1 MSTEPNA
8 ENLSADHPHDERP
21 TDLAPAGPGRRRSRR
36 RGPSVV
42 TAPEERPSRRS
53 ITLGVSFMATVLLL
67 SGLAVLPAPYVV
79 KSPGPTRDTLGQ
91 ADGAD
96 LIQISGTETYP
107 STGELLLT
115 TVGVGGGPGYPVNLV
130 QVVQG
135 WFDDTRAVFPVEE
148 VFPTNITREELDAES
163 AADMVSSQENATYA
177 ALSELGYD
185 IPVTLVAA
193 GTVEASQAPD
203 HVQEGDVITSL
214 NGAPV
219 TSSQGLVDALSE
231 IEPGTTVTLGL
242 VRDGVPV
249 EETFETVDPPE
260 GGTGSRLGVL
270 VDTTFDF
277 PVDVDI
283 QIEDIGGPSAG
294 TMFALGIIDKLTPQ
308 DEANGEVIAGTGTMD
323 TTGTVGPIGGIRQKL
338 NGAVRDGA
346 SWFLA
351 PAANCDEVVGHVPD
365 GLRVVKV
372 ATLAEAYDA
381 MVAIGAGEGDS
392 LPTCSS

>member
-8 ENLSADHPHDERP
+8 ENPQAEHP
-21 TDLAPAGPGRRRSRR
+21 TGRRRW

-42 TAPEERPSRRS
+42 TTEEERPSRRS
-53 ITLGVSFMATVLLL
+53 ITLGVAFMATVLLL
-67 SGLAVLPAPYVV
+67 AGLAVLPAPYVV

-91 ADGAD
+91 ADGTD
-96 LIQISGTETYP
+96 LIQISGTDTFP
-107 STGELLLT
+107 STGELRLT
-115 TVGVGGGPGYPVNLV
+115 TVGVGGGPGYPVNLA
-130 QVVQG
+130 QVLQG

-148 VFPTNITREELDAES
+148 VYPTNVSREELDAES

-193 GTVEASQAPD
+193 GVVEGSKALGQVEP
-203 HVQEGDVITSL
+203 GDVITSL
-214 NGAPV
+214 DGAPV

-231 IEPGTTVTLGL
+231 IAPGTTVTLGL

-249 EETFETVDPPE
+249 EASVETIDPPE

-270 VDTTFDF
+270 VDTSFDF
-277 PVDVDI
+277 PVDVEI

-294 TMFALGIIDKLTPQ
+294 MMFALGIIDKLTPQ

-323 TTGTVGPIGGIRQKL
+323 TSGTVGPIGGIRQKL

-346 SWFLA
+346 TWFLA
-351 PAANCDEVVGHVPD
+351 PASNCDEVVGHVPD

-381 MVAIGAGEGDS
+381 MVAIGAGDGDS
-392 LPTCSS
+392 LPTCTS

>member
-8 ENLSADHPHDERP
+8 ENLGAEHPHDEP
-21 TDLAPAGPGRRRSRR
+21 LTDPGPGRRAWRGGR

-42 TAPEERPSRRS
+42 TADDRPSRRS
-53 ITLGVSFMATVLLL
+53 ITLGVSFMAAVLLL
-67 SGLAVLPAPYVV
+67 AGLAVLPAPYVV
-79 KSPGPTRDTLGQ
+79 KSPGPTRNTLGQ
-91 ADGAD
+91 VDGTD
-96 LIQISGTETYP
+96 LIQISGAETYP

-115 TVGVGGGPGYPVNLV
+115 TVGVGGGPGYPVNLA

-148 VFPTNITREELDAES
+148 VFPTDITREELDAES

-193 GTVEASQAPD
+193 GTVEESQAPD
-203 HVQEGDVITSL
+203 HVQQGDVITSL
-214 NGAPV
+214 DGVPV
-219 TSSQGLVDALSE
+219 TSSQGLVEALSE
-231 IEPGTTVTLGL
+231 IDPGTPVTLGL

-308 DEANGEVIAGTGTMD
+308 DEANGQVIAGTGTMD

-338 NGAVRDGA
+338 NGALRDGA

-381 MVAIGAGEGDS
+381 VVAIGAGDGDS
-392 LPTCSS
+392 LPTCTS

>member
-1 MSTEPNA
+1 MSTDPNA
-8 ENLSADHPHDERP
+8 ENLNAETSP
-21 TDLAPAGPGRRRSRR
+21 TSTGAEGPGHD
-36 RGPSVV
+36 GTSVAV
-42 TAPEERPSRRS
+42 TGDERPSRRS
-53 ITLGVSFMATVLLL
+53 ITLGVSFMATILLL
-67 SGLAVLPAPYVV
+67 AGLAVLPAPYVV

-91 ADGAD
+91 ADGTD

-115 TVGVGGGPGYPVNLV
+115 TVGVGGGPGYPVNLA

-135 WFDDTRAVFPVEE
+135 WFDDTRAVYPVEE
-148 VFPTNITREELDAES
+148 VFPTNVSREELDAES
-163 AADMVSSQENATYA
+163 AADMSSSQENATYA
-177 ALSELGYD
+177 ALDQLGYD

-193 GTVEASQAPD
+193 GTVDGTNAPD
-203 HVQEGDVITSL
+203 HVQDGDVITSL
-214 NGAPV
+214 NGVPV

-231 IEPGTTVTLGL
+231 IAPGTTVTLGL

-249 EETFETVDPPE
+249 EASFETVDPPE

-277 PVDVDI
+277 PVDVAI

-308 DEANGEVIAGTGTMD
+308 DEANGQIIAGTGTMD
-323 TTGTVGPIGGIRQKL
+323 TTGKVGAIGGIRQKL

-351 PAANCDEVVGHVPD
+351 PASNCDEVVGHVPD

-381 MVAIGAGEGDS
+381 VVAIGAGEGDS
-392 LPTCSS
+392 LPTCTS

>member
-8 ENLSADHPHDERP
+8 ENPNAEHPHPNDEHP
-21 TDLAPAGPGRRRSRR
+21 SDARRRDT
-36 RGPSVV
+36 SVV
-42 TAPEERPSRRS
+42 MAGDARPSRRS
-53 ITLGVSFMATVLLL
+53 ITLAVSFMATILLL
-67 SGLAVLPAPYVV
+67 SGLAVLPAPFVV

-91 ADGAD
+91 ADGTD

-115 TVGVGGGPGYPVNLV
+115 TVGVGGGPGYPVNLA

-135 WFDDTRAVFPVEE
+135 WFDSTRAVYPVEE
-148 VFPTNITREELDAES
+148 VFPTNVTREELDAES

-185 IPVTLVAA
+185 IPVQLVAA
-193 GTVEASQAPD
+193 GTVEGTQAPD
-203 HVQEGDVITSL
+203 HVQEGDVITTL
-214 NGAPV
+214 DGAPV
-219 TSSQGLVDALSE
+219 TSSQGLVDALSQ
-231 IEPGTTVTLGL
+231 IDPGTTVTLGL

-277 PVDVDI
+277 PVDVEI
-283 QIEDIGGPSAG
+283 QIDDIGGPSAG

-308 DEANGEVIAGTGTMD
+308 DEANGQVIAGTGTMD
-323 TTGTVGPIGGIRQKL
+323 TTGQVGPIGGIRQKL

-351 PAANCDEVVGHVPD
+351 PASNCDEVVGHVPD

-372 ATLAEAYDA
+372 STLAEAYDA

-392 LPTCSS
+392 LPTCTS

>member
-1 MSTEPNA
+1 MSIEPNA
-8 ENLSADHPHDERP
+8 ENSHAEGLTPADP
-21 TDLAPAGPGRRRSRR
+21 TLETGSGRAGWRARR
-36 RGPSVV
+36 RGDSSVV
-42 TAPEERPSRRS
+42 MPGERASRRS

-67 SGLAVLPAPYVV
+67 AGLAVLPAPFVV

-115 TVGVGGGPGYPVNLV
+115 TVGVGGGPGYPVNLA

-135 WFDDTRAVFPVEE
+135 WFDDTRAVYPVEE
-148 VFPTNITREELDAES
+148 VFPTNVSREELDAES

-193 GTVEASQAPD
+193 GTVDESKAAGIIE
-203 HVQEGDVITSL
+203 EGDVITSL
-214 NGAPV
+214 DGAPV
-219 TSSQGLVDALSE
+219 TSAQGLVDSLST
-231 IEPGTTVTLGL
+231 IEPGSTVTLGL
-242 VRDGVPV
+242 VREGVPV
-249 EETFETVDPPE
+249 EESIETIAPPE
-260 GGTGSRLGVL
+260 GASGSRLGVL
-270 VDTTFDF
+270 IDTTFTF
-277 PVDVDI
+277 PVDVEI

-294 TMFALGIIDKLTPQ
+294 TMFALGIIDKLTPA
-308 DEANGEVIAGTGTMD
+308 DEANGQVIAGTGTMD

-346 SWFLA
+346 RWFLA
-351 PAANCDEVVGHVPD
+351 PAANCGEVVGHVPD

-372 ATLAEAYDA
+372 STLAEAYDA

-392 LPTCSS
+392 LPTCTS